1 MKKPLVTRND
11 IAEAIALHTACMPT
25 REIPGAIANY
35 FMITRRFYTRTD
47 KAVINRL
54 LIAEIRDYLIEQG
67 RLRYATVA
75 AEMRKEAH
83 RMTGNNLNV
92 EKTAPVASATPSPAV
107 NVISNTGDTI
117 DSQTLLK
124 MVNEA
129 RKLCG
134 EPEVRNNKFIEKIL
148 DELEGEDGYTK
159 SATVPPGGG
168 TPMVVIT
175 MTYKQALRVAA
186 RESKAVRRSLHTMI
200 QALEPI
206 NVENHPD
213 EIPVLEWQGVRVVT
227 TETLARG
234 YGTTPTRIQ
243 QNYNRNEERFVE
255 GKHFFKIKGD
265 EIKSLRL
272 SFSELQISPKT
283 RSLILWTERGAAR
296 MSKIVD
302 TEQAWAFFEKLEDSY
317 FRQKEQQPVAIPQTL
332 PEALRLAAELAEQ
345 KQLLEQKTH
354 QLNQQLVAAAPKVDF
369 ADRVS
374 AANGILIGNFAK
386 VVGLKQNALFSWLRQ
401 NGILMAFG
409 ARKNVPRQQYIN
421 AGYFTV
427 KEVVLDDENGY
438 QIRLT
443 PQLTGKGQQWL
454 TRKLLDAGLLKPV
467 AIG

>member
-1 MKKPLVTRND
+1 MKTPLVTRNE
-11 IAEAIALHTACMPT
+11 IAEAIALHTTCMPT

-75 AEMRKEAH
+75 AEMRKEAR

-92 EKTAPVASATPSPAV
+92 EKPAPVASATPSPAV
-107 NVISNTGDTI
+107 NVISNTGDKI
-117 DSQTLLK
+117 DSLTLLK

-148 DELEGEDGYTK
+148 DELDGEHYTK
-159 SATVPPGGG
+159 SVVEKMNKTS
-168 TPMVVIT
+168 MLVIT
-175 MTYKQALRVAA
+175 MTFKQALRVAA
-186 RESKAVRRSLHTMI
+186 RESKAVRRSLI
-200 QALEPI
+200 DKLE
-206 NVENHPD
+206 
-213 EIPVLEWQGVRVVT
+213 
-227 TETLARG
+227 
-234 YGTTPTRIQ
+234 
-243 QNYNRNEERFVE
+243 
-255 GKHFFKIKGD
+255 
-265 EIKSLRL
+265 
-272 SFSELQISPKT
+272 ELQQANSPT
-283 RSLILWTERGAAR
+283 PS
-296 MSKIVD
+296 
-302 TEQAWAFFEKLEDSY
+302 
-317 FRQKEQQPVAIPQTL
+317 IPQTL

-345 KQLLEQKTH
+345 KMQLE
-354 QLNQQLVAAAPKVDF
+354 QQLVAAAPKVDF

-374 AANGILIGNFAK
+374 VANGILIGNFAK

>member
-83 RMTGNNLNV
+83 RMTSNNLNV
-92 EKTAPVASATPSPAV
+92 KKPASVTSATPSPAV

-124 MVNEA
+124 MVNDA

-134 EPEVRNNKFIEKIL
+134 ENEIRNNDFLNRIK
-148 DELEGEDGYTK
+148 DELDGEFYETFVK
-159 SATVPPGGG
+159 SHG
-168 TPMVVIT
+168 TRAGRSFEVIT

-186 RESKAVRRSLHTMI
+186 RESKAVRRSLI
-200 QALEPI
+200 DKLE
-206 NVENHPD
+206 
-213 EIPVLEWQGVRVVT
+213 
-227 TETLARG
+227 
-234 YGTTPTRIQ
+234 
-243 QNYNRNEERFVE
+243 
-255 GKHFFKIKGD
+255 
-265 EIKSLRL
+265 
-272 SFSELQISPKT
+272 ELQQANSPT
-283 RSLILWTERGAAR
+283 PS
-296 MSKIVD
+296 
-302 TEQAWAFFEKLEDSY
+302 
-317 FRQKEQQPVAIPQTL
+317 IPQTL

-345 KQLLEQKTH
+345 KMQLE
-354 QLNQQLVAAAPKVDF
+354 QQLVAAAPKVDF

-374 AANGILIGNFAK
+374 VANGILIGNFAK

>member
-11 IAEAIALHTACMPT
+11 IAEAIALHTTCMPT

-75 AEMRKEAH
+75 AEMRKEAR

-92 EKTAPVASATPSPAV
+92 EKPAPVASATPSPAV
-107 NVISNTGDTI
+107 KVISNTGDTI
-117 DSQTLLK
+117 DSLTLLK

-148 DELEGEDGYTK
+148 DELDGEHYTK
-159 SATVPPGGG
+159 SVVEKMNKTS
-168 TPMVVIT
+168 MLVIT
-175 MTYKQALRVAA
+175 MTFKQALRVAA
-186 RESKAVRRSLHTMI
+186 RESKAVRRSLI
-200 QALEPI
+200 DKLE
-206 NVENHPD
+206 
-213 EIPVLEWQGVRVVT
+213 
-227 TETLARG
+227 
-234 YGTTPTRIQ
+234 
-243 QNYNRNEERFVE
+243 
-255 GKHFFKIKGD
+255 
-265 EIKSLRL
+265 
-272 SFSELQISPKT
+272 ELQQANSPAP
-283 RSLILWTERGAAR
+283 S
-296 MSKIVD
+296 
-302 TEQAWAFFEKLEDSY
+302 
-317 FRQKEQQPVAIPQTL
+317 IPQTL

-345 KQLLEQKTH
+345 KMQLE
-354 QLNQQLVAAAPKVDF
+354 QQLVAAAPKVDF

-374 AANGILIGNFAK
+374 VANGILIGNFAK

>member
-1 MKKPLVTRND
+1 MKKPLITRNE

-92 EKTAPVASATPSPAV
+92 EKPAPVASATPSPAV

-148 DELEGEDGYTK
+148 DELDGEHYTK
-159 SATVPPGGG
+159 SVVEKMNKTS
-168 TPMVVIT
+168 MLVIT
-175 MTYKQALRVAA
+175 MTFKQALRVAA

-234 YGTTPTRIQ
+234 YGTTPIRIQ

-374 AANGILIGNFAK
+374 VANGILIGNFAK

>member
-1 MKKPLVTRND
+1 MKTPLVTRNE
-11 IAEAIALHTACMPT
+11 IAEAIALHTICMPT

-47 KAVINRL
+47 KAVINKL

-83 RMTGNNLNV
+83 RMTSNNLNV
-92 EKTAPVASATPSPAV
+92 KKPAPVASATPAPAV
-107 NVISNTGDTI
+107 NVIPTTGDTI
-117 DSQTLLK
+117 DSLTLLK

-186 RESKAVRRSLHTMI
+186 RESKAVRRSLI
-200 QALEPI
+200 DKLE
-206 NVENHPD
+206 
-213 EIPVLEWQGVRVVT
+213 
-227 TETLARG
+227 
-234 YGTTPTRIQ
+234 
-243 QNYNRNEERFVE
+243 
-255 GKHFFKIKGD
+255 
-265 EIKSLRL
+265 
-272 SFSELQISPKT
+272 ELQQANSPT
-283 RSLILWTERGAAR
+283 PS
-296 MSKIVD
+296 
-302 TEQAWAFFEKLEDSY
+302 
-317 FRQKEQQPVAIPQTL
+317 IPQTL
-332 PEALRLAAELAEQ
+332 PEALRLAAELAEK
-345 KQLLEQKTH
+345 KQLLEQKAH

-374 AANGILIGNFAK
+374 VAKGILIGNFAK
-386 VVGLKQNALFSWLRQ
+386 VVGLKQNALFAWLRE
-401 NGILMAFG
+401 NGILIASG
-409 ARKNVPRQQYIN
+409 GRKNVPFQQYIN

-427 KEVVLDDENGY
+427 KEVVLDDEDGY

-467 AIG
+467 AAE

>member
-1 MKKPLVTRND
+1 MKTPLVTRNE
-11 IAEAIALHTACMPT
+11 IAEAIALHTACIPT

-75 AEMRKEAH
+75 AEMRKEAR

-92 EKTAPVASATPSPAV
+92 EKPAPVASATPSPAV

-117 DSQTLLK
+117 DSLTLLK

-148 DELEGEDGYTK
+148 DELDGEHYTK
-159 SATVPPGGG
+159 SVVEKMNKTS
-168 TPMVVIT
+168 MLVIT
-175 MTYKQALRVAA
+175 MTFKQALRVAA
-186 RESKAVRRSLHTMI
+186 RESKAVRRSLI
-200 QALEPI
+200 DKLE
-206 NVENHPD
+206 
-213 EIPVLEWQGVRVVT
+213 
-227 TETLARG
+227 
-234 YGTTPTRIQ
+234 
-243 QNYNRNEERFVE
+243 
-255 GKHFFKIKGD
+255 
-265 EIKSLRL
+265 
-272 SFSELQISPKT
+272 ELQQANSPT
-283 RSLILWTERGAAR
+283 PS
-296 MSKIVD
+296 
-302 TEQAWAFFEKLEDSY
+302 
-317 FRQKEQQPVAIPQTL
+317 IPQTL

-345 KQLLEQKTH
+345 KMQLE
-354 QLNQQLVAAAPKVDF
+354 QQLVAAAPKVDF

-374 AANGILIGNFAK
+374 VANGILIGNFAK

>member
-1 MKKPLVTRND
+1 
-11 IAEAIALHTACMPT
+11 
-25 REIPGAIANY
+25 
-35 FMITRRFYTRTD
+35 MITRRFYTRTD

-75 AEMRKEAH
+75 AEMRKEAR

-186 RESKAVRRSLHTMI
+186 RESKAVRRSLI
-200 QALEPI
+200 DKLEELQQANSPTHRSPNI
-206 NVENHPD
+206 TRSSTPGCRVGRTEN
-213 EIPVLEWQGVRVVT
+213 
-227 TETLARG
+227 AA
-234 YGTTPTRIQ
+234 GTTA
-243 QNYNRNEERFVE
+243 
-255 GKHFFKIKGD
+255 GG
-265 EIKSLRL
+265 
-272 SFSELQISPKT
+272 
-283 RSLILWTERGAAR
+283 RS
-296 MSKIVD
+296 
-302 TEQAWAFFEKLEDSY
+302 
-317 FRQKEQQPVAIPQTL
+317 
-332 PEALRLAAELAEQ
+332 
-345 KQLLEQKTH
+345 
-354 QLNQQLVAAAPKVDF
+354 PKVDF

-374 AANGILIGNFAK
+374 VANGILIGNFAK

-443 PQLTGKGQQWL
+443 PQLTGKAAVVNSQA
-454 TRKLLDAGLLKPV
+454 T
-467 AIG
+467 

>member
-75 AEMRKEAH
+75 AEMRKEAR

-92 EKTAPVASATPSPAV
+92 EKPAPVASATASPAV

-117 DSQTLLK
+117 DSLTLLK

-148 DELEGEDGYTK
+148 DELDGEHYTK
-159 SATVPPGGG
+159 SVVEKMNKTS
-168 TPMVVIT
+168 MLVIT
-175 MTYKQALRVAA
+175 MTFKQALRVAA
-186 RESKAVRRSLHTMI
+186 RESKAVRRSLI
-200 QALEPI
+200 DKLE
-206 NVENHPD
+206 
-213 EIPVLEWQGVRVVT
+213 
-227 TETLARG
+227 
-234 YGTTPTRIQ
+234 
-243 QNYNRNEERFVE
+243 
-255 GKHFFKIKGD
+255 
-265 EIKSLRL
+265 
-272 SFSELQISPKT
+272 ELQQANSPAP
-283 RSLILWTERGAAR
+283 S
-296 MSKIVD
+296 
-302 TEQAWAFFEKLEDSY
+302 
-317 FRQKEQQPVAIPQTL
+317 IPQTL

-345 KQLLEQKTH
+345 KMQLE
-354 QLNQQLVAAAPKVDF
+354 QQLVAAAPKVDF

-374 AANGILIGNFAK
+374 VANGILIGNFAK

-443 PQLTGKGQQWL
+443 PQLTGKGQQNHHFEL
-454 TRKLLDAGLLKPV
+454 VIEG
-467 AIG
+467 

>member
-1 MKKPLVTRND
+1 MKTPLVTRNE

-92 EKTAPVASATPSPAV
+92 EKTAPVTSATPAPAV
-107 NVISNTGDTI
+107 NIIPNTGDTI
-117 DSQTLLK
+117 DSLTLLK

-148 DELEGEDGYTK
+148 DELDGEHYTK
-159 SATVPPGGG
+159 SVVEKMNKTS
-168 TPMVVIT
+168 MLVIT
-175 MTYKQALRVAA
+175 MTFKQAMRVAA
-186 RESKAVRRSLHTMI
+186 RESKAVRRSLI
-200 QALEPI
+200 DKLE
-206 NVENHPD
+206 
-213 EIPVLEWQGVRVVT
+213 
-227 TETLARG
+227 
-234 YGTTPTRIQ
+234 
-243 QNYNRNEERFVE
+243 
-255 GKHFFKIKGD
+255 
-265 EIKSLRL
+265 
-272 SFSELQISPKT
+272 ELQQANSPAP
-283 RSLILWTERGAAR
+283 S
-296 MSKIVD
+296 
-302 TEQAWAFFEKLEDSY
+302 
-317 FRQKEQQPVAIPQTL
+317 IPQTL

-345 KQLLEQKTH
+345 KMQLE
-354 QLNQQLVAAAPKVDF
+354 QQLVAAAPKVDF

-374 AANGILIGNFAK
+374 VANGILIGNFAK
-386 VVGLKQNALFSWLRQ
+386 IVGLKQNALFSWLRQ

>member
-25 REIPGAIANY
+25 QEIPGAIANY

-75 AEMRKEAH
+75 AEMRKEAR

-92 EKTAPVASATPSPAV
+92 EKPAPVALATPSPTV

-148 DELEGEDGYTK
+148 DELDGEHYTK
-159 SATVPPGGG
+159 SVVEKMNKTS
-168 TPMVVIT
+168 MLVIT

-186 RESKAVRRSLHTMI
+186 RESKAVRRSLI
-200 QALEPI
+200 DKLE
-206 NVENHPD
+206 
-213 EIPVLEWQGVRVVT
+213 
-227 TETLARG
+227 
-234 YGTTPTRIQ
+234 
-243 QNYNRNEERFVE
+243 
-255 GKHFFKIKGD
+255 
-265 EIKSLRL
+265 
-272 SFSELQISPKT
+272 ELQQANSPT
-283 RSLILWTERGAAR
+283 PS
-296 MSKIVD
+296 
-302 TEQAWAFFEKLEDSY
+302 
-317 FRQKEQQPVAIPQTL
+317 IPQTL

-345 KQLLEQKTH
+345 KMHLE
-354 QLNQQLVAAAPKVDF
+354 QQLVAAAPKVDF

-374 AANGILIGNFAK
+374 VANGILIGNFAK

-409 ARKNVPRQQYIN
+409 ARKNEPRQQYIN

>member
-1 MKKPLVTRND
+1 MKTPLITRND

-47 KAVINRL
+47 KAVINKL

-92 EKTAPVASATPSPAV
+92 EKPAPVASATPAPAV
-107 NVISNTGDTI
+107 NIIPNTGDTI
-117 DSQTLLK
+117 DSLTLLK

-148 DELEGEDGYTK
+148 DELDGEHYTK
-159 SATVPPGGG
+159 SVVEKMNKTS
-168 TPMVVIT
+168 MLVIT
-175 MTYKQALRVAA
+175 MTFKQALRVAA
-186 RESKAVRRSLHTMI
+186 RESKAVRRSLI
-200 QALEPI
+200 DKLE
-206 NVENHPD
+206 
-213 EIPVLEWQGVRVVT
+213 
-227 TETLARG
+227 
-234 YGTTPTRIQ
+234 
-243 QNYNRNEERFVE
+243 
-255 GKHFFKIKGD
+255 
-265 EIKSLRL
+265 
-272 SFSELQISPKT
+272 ELQQANSPT
-283 RSLILWTERGAAR
+283 PS
-296 MSKIVD
+296 
-302 TEQAWAFFEKLEDSY
+302 
-317 FRQKEQQPVAIPQTL
+317 IPKTL

-345 KQLLEQKTH
+345 KMQLE
-354 QLNQQLVAAAPKVDF
+354 QQLVAAAPKVDF

-374 AANGILIGNFAK
+374 VANGILIGNFAK

-454 TRKLLDAGLLKPV
+454 THKLLDAGLLKPV

>member
-1 MKKPLVTRND
+1 
-11 IAEAIALHTACMPT
+11 
-25 REIPGAIANY
+25 
-35 FMITRRFYTRTD
+35 
-47 KAVINRL
+47 
-54 LIAEIRDYLIEQG
+54 
-67 RLRYATVA
+67 
-75 AEMRKEAH
+75 
-83 RMTGNNLNV
+83 MTSNNLNV
-92 EKTAPVASATPSPAV
+92 KKPASVASATPSPAV

-134 EPEVRNNKFIEKIL
+134 EPEVRNNKFIKKIL

-186 RESKAVRRSLHTMI
+186 RESKAVRRSLI
-200 QALEPI
+200 DKLE
-206 NVENHPD
+206 
-213 EIPVLEWQGVRVVT
+213 
-227 TETLARG
+227 
-234 YGTTPTRIQ
+234 
-243 QNYNRNEERFVE
+243 
-255 GKHFFKIKGD
+255 
-265 EIKSLRL
+265 
-272 SFSELQISPKT
+272 ELQQANSPAP
-283 RSLILWTERGAAR
+283 S
-296 MSKIVD
+296 
-302 TEQAWAFFEKLEDSY
+302 
-317 FRQKEQQPVAIPQTL
+317 IPQTL
-332 PEALRLAAELAEQ
+332 PDALRLAAELAEQ
-345 KQLLEQKTH
+345 KMQLE
-354 QLNQQLVAAAPKVDF
+354 QQLVAAAPKVDF

>member
-1 MKKPLVTRND
+1 MKKPLVTRNE

-83 RMTGNNLNV
+83 RMTSNNLNV
-92 EKTAPVASATPSPAV
+92 KKPAPVASATSAPAV
-107 NVISNTGDTI
+107 NVIPTTGDTI
-117 DSQTLLK
+117 DSLTLLK

-186 RESKAVRRSLHTMI
+186 RESKAVRRSLI
-200 QALEPI
+200 DKLE
-206 NVENHPD
+206 
-213 EIPVLEWQGVRVVT
+213 
-227 TETLARG
+227 
-234 YGTTPTRIQ
+234 
-243 QNYNRNEERFVE
+243 
-255 GKHFFKIKGD
+255 
-265 EIKSLRL
+265 
-272 SFSELQISPKT
+272 ELQQANSPYP
-283 RSLILWTERGAAR
+283 S
-296 MSKIVD
+296 
-302 TEQAWAFFEKLEDSY
+302 
-317 FRQKEQQPVAIPQTL
+317 IPQTL

-345 KQLLEQKTH
+345 KMQLE
-354 QLNQQLVAAAPKVDF
+354 QQLVAAAPKVDF

-374 AANGILIGNFAK
+374 AANGMPDRELC
-386 VVGLKQNALFSWLRQ
+386 
-401 NGILMAFG
+401 
-409 ARKNVPRQQYIN
+409 
-421 AGYFTV
+421 
-427 KEVVLDDENGY
+427 
-438 QIRLT
+438 
-443 PQLTGKGQQWL
+443 KGRW
-454 TRKLLDAGLLKPV
+454 T
-467 AIG
+467 

>member
-75 AEMRKEAH
+75 AEMRKEAR

-92 EKTAPVASATPSPAV
+92 EKPAPVALATPSLTV

-148 DELEGEDGYTK
+148 DELDGEHYTK
-159 SATVPPGGG
+159 SVVEKMNKTS
-168 TPMVVIT
+168 MLVIT

-186 RESKAVRRSLHTMI
+186 RESKAVRRSLI
-200 QALEPI
+200 DKLE
-206 NVENHPD
+206 
-213 EIPVLEWQGVRVVT
+213 
-227 TETLARG
+227 
-234 YGTTPTRIQ
+234 
-243 QNYNRNEERFVE
+243 
-255 GKHFFKIKGD
+255 
-265 EIKSLRL
+265 
-272 SFSELQISPKT
+272 ELQQANSPT
-283 RSLILWTERGAAR
+283 PS
-296 MSKIVD
+296 
-302 TEQAWAFFEKLEDSY
+302 
-317 FRQKEQQPVAIPQTL
+317 IPQTL

-345 KQLLEQKTH
+345 KMHLE
-354 QLNQQLVAAAPKVDF
+354 QQLVAAAPKVDF

-374 AANGILIGNFAK
+374 VANGILIGNFAK

>member
-1 MKKPLVTRND
+1 
-11 IAEAIALHTACMPT
+11 
-25 REIPGAIANY
+25 
-35 FMITRRFYTRTD
+35 TD

-92 EKTAPVASATPSPAV
+92 EKPAPVTSATPAPAV
-107 NVISNTGDTI
+107 NIIPNTGDTI
-117 DSQTLLK
+117 DSLTLLK

-129 RKLCG
+129 RKLCS
-134 EPEVRNNKFIEKIL
+134 EKPVRNNDFIARVK
-148 DELEGEDGYTK
+148 DELDGEGYEIF
-159 SATVPPGGG
+159 V
-168 TPMVVIT
+168 TPMDKKKGGADQVVIV

-186 RESKAVRRSLHTMI
+186 RESKAVRRSLI
-200 QALEPI
+200 DKLE
-206 NVENHPD
+206 
-213 EIPVLEWQGVRVVT
+213 
-227 TETLARG
+227 
-234 YGTTPTRIQ
+234 
-243 QNYNRNEERFVE
+243 
-255 GKHFFKIKGD
+255 
-265 EIKSLRL
+265 
-272 SFSELQISPKT
+272 ELQQANSPT
-283 RSLILWTERGAAR
+283 PS
-296 MSKIVD
+296 
-302 TEQAWAFFEKLEDSY
+302 
-317 FRQKEQQPVAIPQTL
+317 IPQTL

-345 KQLLEQKTH
+345 KMQLE
-354 QLNQQLVAAAPKVDF
+354 QQLVAAAPKVDF

>member
-1 MKKPLVTRND
+1 MKKPLVTRNE

-92 EKTAPVASATPSPAV
+92 EKPAPVTSATPAPAV
-107 NVISNTGDTI
+107 NIIPNTGDTI
-117 DSQTLLK
+117 DSLTLLK

-129 RKLCG
+129 RKLCS
-134 EPEVRNNKFIEKIL
+134 EKPVRNNDFIARVK
-148 DELEGEDGYTK
+148 DELDGEGYEIF
-159 SATVPPGGG
+159 V
-168 TPMVVIT
+168 TPMDKKKGGADQVVIV

-186 RESKAVRRSLHTMI
+186 RESKAVRRSLI
-200 QALEPI
+200 DKLE
-206 NVENHPD
+206 
-213 EIPVLEWQGVRVVT
+213 
-227 TETLARG
+227 
-234 YGTTPTRIQ
+234 
-243 QNYNRNEERFVE
+243 
-255 GKHFFKIKGD
+255 
-265 EIKSLRL
+265 
-272 SFSELQISPKT
+272 ELQQANSPT
-283 RSLILWTERGAAR
+283 PS
-296 MSKIVD
+296 
-302 TEQAWAFFEKLEDSY
+302 
-317 FRQKEQQPVAIPQTL
+317 IPQTL

-345 KQLLEQKTH
+345 KMQLE
-354 QLNQQLVAAAPKVDF
+354 QQLVAAAPKVDF

-409 ARKNVPRQQYIN
+409 ARKNVSHQQYIN

>member
-1 MKKPLVTRND
+1 MKKPLVTRNE

-92 EKTAPVASATPSPAV
+92 EKPAPVTSATPAPAV
-107 NVISNTGDTI
+107 NIIPNTGDTI
-117 DSQTLLK
+117 DSLTLLK

-129 RKLCG
+129 RKLCS
-134 EPEVRNNKFIEKIL
+134 EKPVRNNDFIARVK
-148 DELEGEDGYTK
+148 DELDGEGYEIF
-159 SATVPPGGG
+159 V
-168 TPMVVIT
+168 TPMDKKKGGADQVVIV
-175 MTYKQALRVAA
+175 MTYKQTLRVAA
-186 RESKAVRRSLHTMI
+186 RESKAVRRSLI
-200 QALEPI
+200 DKLE
-206 NVENHPD
+206 
-213 EIPVLEWQGVRVVT
+213 
-227 TETLARG
+227 
-234 YGTTPTRIQ
+234 
-243 QNYNRNEERFVE
+243 
-255 GKHFFKIKGD
+255 
-265 EIKSLRL
+265 
-272 SFSELQISPKT
+272 ELQQANSPT
-283 RSLILWTERGAAR
+283 PS
-296 MSKIVD
+296 
-302 TEQAWAFFEKLEDSY
+302 
-317 FRQKEQQPVAIPQTL
+317 IPQTL

-345 KQLLEQKTH
+345 KMQLE
-354 QLNQQLVAAAPKVDF
+354 QQLVAAAPKVDF